1 MADASISSLDQ
12 LKKFTTVV
20 ADTSD
25 FERELTIFNTYRKH
39 VQSRVFCSSSFCHL
53 FEYRIYLKNH
63 FLLLKRFQKLH

>member
-39 VQSRVFCSSSFCHL
+39 VQSRVFVRLVFVISLNTVF
-53 FEYRIYLKNH
+53 I
-63 FLLLKRFQKLH
+63 